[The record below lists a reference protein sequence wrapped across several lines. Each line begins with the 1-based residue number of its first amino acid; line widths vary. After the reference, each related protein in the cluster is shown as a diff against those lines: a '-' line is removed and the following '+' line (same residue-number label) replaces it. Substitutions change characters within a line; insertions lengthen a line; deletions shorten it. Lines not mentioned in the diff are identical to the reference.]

1 MVEAISLV
9 SRIKSED
16 LSGYVGTWPGEK
28 GFVKVRVQ
36 SPVPLRLVKVM
47 AYAITVGTD
56 GSEKMESH
64 PIDFEVLY
72 VEHEVVADAFGIR
85 IRDTEPID
93 DIILVFDKE

>member
-1 MVEAISLV
+1 MVEAISLA
-9 SRIKSED
+9 SLIKSED
-16 LSGYVGTWPGEK
+16 LSGYVGTWPGET

-47 AYAITVGTD
+47 SYAVTD
-56 GSEKMESH
+56 GSEEMESH

-85 IRDTEPID
+85 IRDTKPID
-93 DIILVFDKE
+93 DVILVFDKE

>member
-9 SRIKSED
+9 SLIKAED
-16 LSGYVGTWPGEK
+16 LSGYVGTWPGET

-47 AYAITVGTD
+47 SYATTD
-56 GSEKMESH
+56 GRDEMESH
-64 PIDFEVLY
+64 PIDFDVRY
-72 VEHEVVADAFGIR
+72 VNHEVVADTFGIR

>member
-9 SRIKSED
+9 SLIKTED

-47 AYAITVGTD
+47 SYAMTD
-56 GSEKMESH
+56 SLGDEMESH
-64 PIDFEVLY
+64 PIDFDVRY
-72 VEHEVVADAFGIR
+72 INHEVVADVFGIR